1 VLTTHQRVRGTRAFQ
16 GARVALL
23 DNQTRPSTLSLN
35 ALVHLFPPFMA
46 HVNDNEVV
54 CRWLTFFFFPSFLS
68 SP

>member
-16 GARVALL
+16 GTRVALL